1 MLLRALVI
9 WFLIVAVE
17 TAHGI
22 VRRLV
27 VEPRIGD
34 LRARQA
40 GVAIGSCLIL
50 LVTFVTLPWL
60 GPMTAAQQWGV
71 GLLWL
76 TLMLPFEIVIGRLTG
91 ASWARIRSD
100 YDPRE
105 GGFLAFGLLVLL
117 AAPMLAAWARRA
129 LGL

>member
-17 TAHGI
+17 TVHGI

-40 GVAIGSCLIL
+40 GVGIGSCLIL

-60 GPMTAAQQWGV
+60 GAMTASEQIGV

-76 TLMLPFEIVIGRLTG
+76 TLMLPFEIGVGRLTG
-91 ASWARIRSD
+91 ATWARIRSD

-117 AAPMLAAWARRA
+117 TAPLFAAWTRRTI
-129 LGL
+129 GM